1 MNISLLQIINTP
13 LFENVKILSGREGLD
28 RIVKRASVFDAPFQ
42 EDVLEKDILAPGDFF
57 ITSLLQFHPGSEE
70 LMQVLQ
76 LLVKGNCSG
85 LCVMMEERAE
95 LFSKEMLNFCEKK
108 QFPLICMQKDI
119 SYAEVLGVINQ
130 CILEEQT
137 NVLNQLKLD
146 KILASRTLPQERMK
160 ILLSINPG
168 IREYVQAIYIR
179 DEGRKNSR
187 RKISGEGWAA
197 FDIFIPSD
205 NYDICILSA
214 DSMKELEQH
223 RSVVCEQL
231 LKHHDRRLGIGRP
244 YARCRV
250 ERTILEAGDA
260 LNMAQ
265 TSDRSLQI
273 YDPLSP
279 QQLLLPI
286 RGSREMQEFYDEF
299 CREVAEKTTEEGMKD
314 ILLTTRAY
322 VQCNGDF
329 KKTAE
334 KLKQHEN
341 TIRYRMNRLRNYLD
355 VEEQPLL
362 FHEIISLAVRIE
374 SMLEVKENKEV

>member
-187 RKISGEGWAA
+187 RKLSGEGWAA

-244 YARCRV
+244 YARYRV

>member
-42 EDVLEKDILAPGDFF
+42 EDVLEKDILAPGDVF
-57 ITSLLQFHPGSEE
+57 ITALLQFHPGSEE

-187 RKISGEGWAA
+187 RKLSGEGWAA

-244 YARCRV
+244 YARYRV

>member
-95 LFSKEMLNFCEKK
+95 LFSKEMLHFCEKK

-187 RKISGEGWAA
+187 RKLSGEGWAA

-244 YARCRV
+244 YARYRV

-299 CREVAEKTTEEGMKD
+299 CREIAEKTTEEGMKD

>member
-1 MNISLLQIINTP
+1 MNISLLQILNAP
-13 LFENVKILSGREGLD
+13 LFENVKILAGQDGLT

-57 ITSLLQFHPGSEE
+57 ITSLLQFEPDSEE
-70 LMQVLQ
+70 LMQVLE
-76 LLVKGNCSG
+76 LLVRGNCSG

-95 LFSKEMLNFCEKK
+95 LFSEEMLLFCEEK
-108 QFPLICMQKDI
+108 QFPVICMQKDI

-146 KILASRTLPQERMK
+146 KILAAKTLPQERMK

-168 IREYVQAIYIR
+168 VREYVQAIYVR
-179 DEGRKNSR
+179 DEKRKNTR
-187 RKISGEGWAA
+187 RRATGDVCSA

-214 DSMKELEQH
+214 DSIKELEQH

-231 LKHHDRRLGIGRP
+231 LRSCNGRRLGIGRP
-244 YARCRV
+244 YARYRA
-250 ERTILEAGDA
+250 ERTLLEAGDA
-260 LNMAQ
+260 LDMAQ
-265 TSDRSLQI
+265 ASDRSLQV

-299 CREVAEKTTEEGMKD
+299 CREIAVKTTEEGMKD
-314 ILLTTRAY
+314 MLLTTRAY

-329 KKTAE
+329 KETAR

-341 TIRYRMNRLRNYLD
+341 TIRYRINRLRNYLD

-374 SMLEVKENKEV
+374 SMLEIKKE